1 MLIRIKNSIK
11 STTVDSMAKHMYR
24 MIFCGILYA
33 RRRGRVP
40 KSVLLLIIGRFE
52 SYEPDVSLEECVIG
66 EGGVEEP

>member
-1 MLIRIKNSIK
+1 
-11 STTVDSMAKHMYR
+11 MAKHMYR
-24 MIFCGILYA
+24 MIFCGTLYA
-33 RRRGRVP
+33 RPRGRVP